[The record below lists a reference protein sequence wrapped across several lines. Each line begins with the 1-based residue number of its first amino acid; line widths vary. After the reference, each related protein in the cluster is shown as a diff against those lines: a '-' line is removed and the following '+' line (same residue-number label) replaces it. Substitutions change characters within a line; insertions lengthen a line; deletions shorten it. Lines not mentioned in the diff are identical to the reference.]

1 MRKATSEEKKQ
12 TSGTRLRYNRD
23 IAMITVGI
31 GNRYDKGSSG
41 KSRKHTRTDTWHIQI
56 DTQRK
61 N

>member
-41 KSRKHTRTDTWHIQI
+41 KSRKHTRTDT
-56 DTQRK
+56 
-61 N
+61 